1 MKKQVAFIVGALLF
15 TQGLLA
21 QKSKILKTATDTA
34 AAFDA
39 YVQKSIKEWEIPGLA
54 IVVVKNNKIV
64 FKNSYGT
71 TELGTSNKV
80 NNQTLFACAST
91 TKAMTATAMGILV
104 DQGKVNWDDPV
115 IQYLPS
121 FRLYDPYVT
130 TQMRIRDLFLHN
142 SGVGNTDYL
151 WGMNMLSSDE
161 IMARM
166 QWVKPSYSFRAG
178 FIYQNIF

>member
-1 MKKQVAFIVGALLF
+1 MKKLITVLFCLMLL
-15 TQGLLA
+15 TQSVQA
-21 QKSKILKTATDTA
+21 QKTKSLKTASDTA

-54 IVVVKNNKIV
+54 IVVVKNNKVV

-71 TELGTSNKV
+71 TELGTGNKV
-80 NNQTLFACAST
+80 NNKTLFACAST

-115 IQYLPS
+115 IKYLPS

-130 TQMRIRDLFLHN
+130 TQMRVRDLFLHN
-142 SGVGNTDYL
+142 
-151 WGMNMLSSDE
+151 
-161 IMARM
+161 
-166 QWVKPSYSFRAG
+166 
-178 FIYQNIF
+178 